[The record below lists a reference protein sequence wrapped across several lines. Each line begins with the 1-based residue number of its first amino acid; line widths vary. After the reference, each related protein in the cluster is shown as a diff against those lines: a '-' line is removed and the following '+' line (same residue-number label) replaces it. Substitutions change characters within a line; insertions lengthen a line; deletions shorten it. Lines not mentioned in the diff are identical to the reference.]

1 LAVSHIDSLSIP
13 VDGELR
19 HDFIVDCARFAEG
32 ILTEKTVK
40 KKYRFDDNTWERL
53 GSDEAL
59 IEAIE
64 IRGIRDGS
72 TASERAQ
79 VLFAETPTVLGSILH
94 DDDASARHRIE
105 SARELRQIAANGPE
119 AAAAAASDRFQI
131 IINLGDDVLKFDKS
145 IEINPNDADPH
156 NTAQRFERAALDF
169 VGRGDAGDGCERK
182 VPELARLLTAAGDH
196 PIDDNA
202 QSANAANLR

>member
-1 LAVSHIDSLSIP
+1 MERMSSKWRLAVSHIDSLSIP
-13 VDGELR
+13 LDTELR

-32 ILTEKTVK
+32 ILTEKAVK
-40 KKYRFDDNTWERL
+40 KKYRFDDETWARL
-53 GSDEAL
+53 GSDDAL
-59 IEAIE
+59 VEAIE
-64 IRGIRDGS
+64 AEKAKRIRDGT
-72 TASERAQ
+72 TARERAQ

-119 AAAAAASDRFQI
+119 AAPASDRFQI

-156 NTAQRFERAALDF
+156 NTDTTPQELLPIIAARRRD
-169 VGRGDAGDGCERK
+169 GDDGE
-182 VPELARLLTAAGDH
+182 
-196 PIDDNA
+196 PI
-202 QSANAANLR
+202 